1 MCFLQLREGTLV
13 QVPPSL
19 VKRCKTHFLNL
30 PCGATVILG
39 NNGYIWI
46 CPLNTE
52 EAMLTD
58 EQTDRLT
65 IVNEPPK
72 QV

>member
-1 MCFLQLREGTLV
+1 MCFPQLREGTLV

-39 NNGYIWI
+39 NNGYVWI

-52 EAMLTD
+52 ESMLTD

>member
-39 NNGYIWI
+39 NNGYVWI
-46 CPLNTE
+46 CPLSTE

>member
-39 NNGYIWI
+39 NNGYVWI

-52 EAMLTD
+52 EAMFTD